1 MSNDPRTDPSR
12 PRFVLEPWDV
22 HAPLLAR
29 IWAMIRE
36 DYVRNGL
43 KPRTDMMSAEQAR
56 QRAYEMERWYRAN
69 DVHPVLT
76 MAELQTAE
84 IAQEAAKEAKDGPTP

>member
-1 MSNDPRTDPSR
+1 MADPRQDPAR
-12 PRFVLEPWDV
+12 PRFPLEPWDP

-36 DYVRNGL
+36 DYVRLGL
-43 KPRTDMMSAEQAR
+43 KPETDMMSADQAR

-69 DVHPVLT
+69 EVHPPLT
-76 MAELQTAE
+76 MDELTAAEA
-84 IAQEAAKEAKDGPTP
+84 AVEAAKNGS